1 MSDGLTDA
9 YQWLSSSKMRAKNC
23 KFYEP
28 SNVEITDRWSS
39 KPFIC
44 IHSKNCLADRH
55 RCDCM

>member
-1 MSDGLTDA
+1 MTEA